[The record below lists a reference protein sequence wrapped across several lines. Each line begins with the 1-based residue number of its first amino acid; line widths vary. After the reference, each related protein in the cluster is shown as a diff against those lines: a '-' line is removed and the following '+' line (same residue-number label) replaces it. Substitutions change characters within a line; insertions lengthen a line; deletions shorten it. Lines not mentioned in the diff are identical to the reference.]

1 MHLYHSAS
9 TSALYY
15 VSMHTAGRLNKCSV
29 MSPFILHA
37 ARILCM
43 WWVWIFM
50 VIWFFFN
57 AIHLQIPREEVDLPI
72 LTPTLDYTIACTY
85 PPKILLTISPPSAE
99 VGLSHSSHCK
109 LQISGFVEK
118 VQFTLRLRPP
128 PHVQVMMAP
137 LSQVNRRGLLPS
149 QPDSEMDH
157 SSMGKLNKGH
167 DS

>member
-1 MHLYHSAS
+1 
-9 TSALYY
+9 
-15 VSMHTAGRLNKCSV
+15 
-29 MSPFILHA
+29 
-37 ARILCM
+37 
-43 WWVWIFM
+43 M
-50 VIWFFFN
+50 VTWFFY
-57 AIHLQIPREEVDLPI
+57 AIYLQIPREEVDLPI

-137 LSQVNRRGLLPS
+137 LSQVNRRGLLLS
-149 QPDSEMDH
+149 QPDSETEH

-167 DS
+167 DSWCESYSNSIRTLP